1 MSVVRVCF
9 HSGGGGGASQLS
21 LEGVGGGATS
31 HQQAAASS
39 SLSNVDLLASPTA
52 FAAPL
57 TPFNAAAAASSTVVR
72 PCRHA
77 AELLMSRCGR
87 DVSESS

>member
-31 HQQAAASS
+31 HQQAAAS

-77 AELLMSRCGR
+77 VML
-87 DVSESS
+87 